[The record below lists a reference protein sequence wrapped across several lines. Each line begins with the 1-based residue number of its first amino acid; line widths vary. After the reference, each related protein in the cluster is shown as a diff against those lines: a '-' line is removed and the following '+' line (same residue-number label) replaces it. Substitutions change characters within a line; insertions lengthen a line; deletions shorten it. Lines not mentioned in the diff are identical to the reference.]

1 MYNDGDVL
9 MRTEGDSGAPA
20 PESAPRVSVI
30 IPHLNTPD
38 LLIRCLASLA
48 GQQLDRGDFEL
59 IVADNGSTTPLDRV
73 RAAFP
78 QAIVVVE
85 PAPGPGMARN
95 RGASIARAPIL
106 AFIDADCRAETG
118 WLQTLVDAVESDPAH
133 GIVGGDVRIDFVDAQ
148 RLTAIEAYES
158 VFAYRQRW
166 YIQTQHFSGT
176 GNLAMGAHVFAAV
189 GPFKGIETAEDID
202 WGRRAYA
209 LGYAARYVDAM
220 RIYHPGRTDFGQLAR
235 KWQRHVAHEFHD
247 HITAGRSLA
256 RWYPLSVAV
265 LGSALVH
272 GVRMFTSPKLRGID
286 NRLRGLGVLFR
297 IRAWRCREM
306 LRLARSGETGLVT
319 EWNRSQ

>member
-1 MYNDGDVL
+1 MKSGGD
-9 MRTEGDSGAPA
+9 TGASA
-20 PESAPRVSVI
+20 PDPVPRVSVI

-48 GQQLDRGDFEL
+48 GQQLDHGDFEL
-59 IVADNGSTTPLDRV
+59 IVADNGSTMSLDRV

-78 QAIVVVE
+78 QVTVVVE
-85 PAPGPGMARN
+85 PAPGPGLARN
-95 RGASIARAPIL
+95 RGVSVARAPIL

-118 WLQTLVDAVESDPAH
+118 WLQALVDAVEGDPAH

-166 YIQTQHFSGT
+166 YIETQHFSGT

-189 GPFKGIETAEDID
+189 GPFKGIETAEDVD
-202 WGRRAYA
+202 WGRRAYR
-209 LGYAARYVDAM
+209 LGYEARYIEAM
-220 RIYHPGRTDFGQLAR
+220 RIYHPGRTGFGQLAR

-256 RWYPLSVAV
+256 RWYPLSFAV
-265 LGSALVH
+265 LASALVH

-286 NRLRGLGVLFR
+286 NRVRGLGVLFR
-297 IRAWRCREM
+297 IRFWRFREM
-306 LRLARSGETGLVT
+306 LRLAHEGEAGPLT
-319 EWNRSQ
+319 EWNRSE